1 MRARASTLNSIQSR
15 ETTLEEE
22 QIHYTHIAAQTQR
35 ELEDKSRQLDRVL
48 AEKRW
53 IEADQQSLADQ
64 LSAMKSRVEEQ
75 QKQVSRAALNARCL
89 PGFDGSICCRSSALS
104 SPVVLS

>member
-1 MRARASTLNSIQSR
+1 MKARASTFNSIQSR

-64 LSAMKSRVEEQ
+64 LTAMKARVEEQ
-75 QKQVSRAALNARCL
+75 QKQVSSAPPVL
-89 PGFDGSICCRSSALS
+89 SAL
-104 SPVVLS
+104 PL